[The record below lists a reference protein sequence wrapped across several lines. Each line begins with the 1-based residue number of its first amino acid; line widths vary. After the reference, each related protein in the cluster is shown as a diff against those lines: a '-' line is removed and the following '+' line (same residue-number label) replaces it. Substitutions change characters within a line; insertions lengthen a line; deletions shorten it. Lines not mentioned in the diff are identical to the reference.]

1 MIIRY
6 SIYLLLFCI
15 FLYLLSRW
23 FERSNIWM
31 PRAKFLA
38 TPEVAG
44 LEYQDVFFET
54 EDGKRLHGWYIP
66 CKNPIASLL
75 FCHGN
80 GGNISYR
87 TESLRQ
93 FNSLNV
99 NVFIFDYRGYGKS
112 SGWLTEQGTYKD
124 AQAAYQW
131 LKDTEPSLPLFIFGR
146 SLGANIAAD
155 LATKVNAAGLIYES
169 GFNSVQDLG
178 EEIFP
183 FLPVRLI
190 TKYKYNALDKI
201 KHINMPLL
209 VIHSPDDEIA
219 PFHHGQKT
227 FDAALAPK
235 QFLQISGGHND
246 GYMLS
251 ETEYLKELAEFINKY
266 MPSPEEEEK

>member
-1 MIIRY
+1 MIIRV
-6 SIYLLLFCI
+6 SIYVLLFCI
-15 FLYLLSRW
+15 FLYLFTRW

-38 TPEVAG
+38 TPEVVG
-44 LEYQDVFFET
+44 LEYQDVLFDS

-66 CKNPIASLL
+66 CQKPIACLL

-93 FNSLNV
+93 FNSLNL

-112 SGWLTEQGTYKD
+112 KGWLTEQGTYQD

-131 LKDTEPSLPLFIFGR
+131 LKTKEPTLPLYIFGR
-146 SLGANIAAD
+146 SLGANIAVD
-155 LATKVNAAGLIYES
+155 LAAKVDAAGLIYES

-178 EEIFP
+178 KEIFP

-201 KHINMPLL
+201 KLINMPLM

-219 PFHHGQKT
+219 PFHHSKKA
-227 FDAALAPK
+227 FDTAIEPK
-235 QFLQISGGHND
+235 QFLQIAGGHND
-246 GYMLS
+246 GFLLS
-251 ETEYLKELAEFINKY
+251 EKEYLKELSTFINKNLT
-266 MPSPEEEEK
+266 SFE

>member
-1 MIIRY
+1 MIIRV
-6 SIYLLLFCI
+6 SIYIILLCI
-15 FLYLLSRW
+15 FLYLFTRW

-38 TPEVAG
+38 TPEVVG
-44 LEYQDVFFET
+44 LEYQDVFFES
-54 EDGKRLHGWYIP
+54 EDGKRLHGWYVP
-66 CKNPIASLL
+66 SKKPIASLL

-93 FNSLNV
+93 FNSLNL

-112 SGWLTEQGTYKD
+112 NGWLTEQGTYKD

-131 LKDTEPSLPLFIFGR
+131 LKAKEPTIPLYIFGR

-155 LATKVNAAGLIYES
+155 LATHTDAAGLIYES

-209 VIHSPDDEIA
+209 VIHCPEDEIA
-219 PFHHGQKT
+219 PFQHGKKT
-227 FDAALAPK
+227 FDAALEPK

-246 GYMLS
+246 GFLIS
-251 ETEYLKELAEFINKY
+251 EKEYLEELSLFIKK
-266 MPSPEEEEK
+266 PISSFE